1 MFWNAFDSA
10 SSKSTEHFHK
20 MKYLEP
26 FWARNFEMKNVDVFQ
41 QNKAARCSQK
51 ISFWMET

>member
-1 MFWNAFDSA
+1 MFWNAFDSV
-10 SSKSTEHFHK
+10 SSKSTEHLDK

-26 FWARNFEMKNVDVFQ
+26 FWARNFEMKSVDVFQ

-51 ISFWMET
+51 ISVWMET